1 MALGARH
8 GLRGDRSEHIE
19 WLGMDSERRRARIP
33 TIYFLRERVHELA

>member
-8 GLRGDRSEHIE
+8 GLRGDRNEHIE
-19 WLGMDSERRRARIP
+19 WLGMDSERRSARIP